1 MTPAYARYLLSGK
14 MDVLNVL
21 GAKVP
26 FEIVVGVNG
35 MFWVASQEKERER
48 AFLETCILGSAIQK
62 MERLVAGQQ
71 GVDEKR
77 ILEVLKKEM
86 AAR

>member
-1 MTPAYARYLLSGK
+1 
-14 MDVLNVL
+14 
-21 GAKVP
+21 
-26 FEIVVGVNG
+26 
-35 MFWVASQEKERER
+35 
-48 AFLETCILGSAIQK
+48 LGSAIQK